1 MIYKSKDFNFFHY
14 IKRNLIFVLKEFNYM
29 IRQDEIALVIDS
41 QRDTF
46 LKRESGSVRDA
57 LTNVPVADSFATIIT
72 GIRRCGKSTLL
83 LQLLR
88 RDYRDA
94 LYLNF
99 DDIRLSGFEVNDFIR
114 LHREIEKRAIKVL
127 FFDEIQVVEQ
137 WEKYVNQLLRE
148 GYKVFVTGSNAS
160 MLSVELGTHL
170 TGRHLSMELFPFS
183 YSEYIRFKGLA
194 NRENAAMEYLKT
206 GGIPEYVKTGMPIIL
221 NTLVDDI
228 LMRDIAVRHS
238 VRDVVSLR
246 QLTAYL
252 ITNIGNLVSANKL
265 VGMFHIKSAA
275 TFLEYFSFLK
285 DAYLLE
291 FMPMFSHSLKVQARN
306 PKKVYVMDMGLY
318 TENSVS
324 TSENTGRRLENLI
337 FLHLRRKHKQ
347 IFYYKDR
354 GECDFIAMEKN
365 AVKEAIQVCLT
376 INDENFD
383 REYNGLL
390 EAMQNLG
397 LNEGTIVTLN
407 QKDTFEKNGMII
419 NIIPVH
425 EYLER

>member
-1 MIYKSKDFNFFHY
+1 
-14 IKRNLIFVLKEFNYM
+14 M

-41 QRDTF
+41 QRETF
-46 LKRESGSVRDA
+46 LKQDSGFTRDA
-57 LTNVPVADSFATIIT
+57 LTFIPVSESFATIIT

-88 RDYRDA
+88 RDYQDA
-94 LYLNF
+94 VYLNF
-99 DDIRLSGFEVNDFIR
+99 DDIRLSSFETGDFTR
-114 LHREIEKRAIKVL
+114 LHREIEKREIKVL
-127 FFDEIQVVEQ
+127 FFDEIQIVES
-137 WEKYVNQLLRE
+137 WEKYINQLLRE
-148 GYKVFVTGSNAS
+148 GYKVFITGSNAS

-183 YSEYIRFKGLA
+183 YSEFIRFKELENG
-194 NRENAAMEYLKT
+194 ENAVLGYLKT
-206 GGIPEYVKTGMPIIL
+206 GGIPEYLKTGISIVL

-238 VRDVVSLR
+238 VRDINSLR
-246 QLTAYL
+246 QLTAFL

-265 VGMFHIKSAA
+265 VGMFDIKSPA

-285 DAYLLE
+285 DAYLLD
-291 FMPMFSHSLKVQARN
+291 FVPMFSHSLKVQARN

-324 TSENTGRRLENLI
+324 TSDNIGRRLENLI
-337 FLHLRRKHKQ
+337 FLHLRRKYKH
-347 IFYYKDR
+347 IFYYKDK
-354 GECDFIAMEKN
+354 GECDFIAMEKS

-376 INDENFD
+376 VNNENFD

-390 EAMQNLG
+390 GAMQNLG
-397 LNEGTIVTLN
+397 LKEGCIVTLN
-407 QKDTFEKNGMII
+407 QSDLFEIDDMTIKMV
-419 NIIPVH
+419 PAY
-425 EYLER
+425 EFFDR

>member
-1 MIYKSKDFNFFHY
+1 
-14 IKRNLIFVLKEFNYM
+14 M

-41 QRDTF
+41 QRETF
-46 LKRESGSVRDA
+46 LKQDSGFTRDA
-57 LTNVPVADSFATIIT
+57 LTYIPVAESFATIIT

-88 RDYRDA
+88 RDYQDA
-94 LYLNF
+94 VYLNF
-99 DDIRLSGFEVNDFIR
+99 DDIRLSGFETGDFTR
-114 LHREIEKRAIKVL
+114 LHREIEKREIKVL
-127 FFDEIQVVEQ
+127 FFDEIQIVES
-137 WEKYVNQLLRE
+137 WEKYINQLLRE
-148 GYKVFVTGSNAS
+148 GYKVFITGSNAS

-183 YSEYIRFKGLA
+183 YSEFIRFKELENG
-194 NRENAAMEYLKT
+194 ENAVLGYLKT
-206 GGIPEYVKTGMPIIL
+206 GGIPEYLKTGISVVL

-238 VRDVVSLR
+238 VRDINSLR
-246 QLTAYL
+246 QLTAFL

-265 VGMFHIKSAA
+265 VGMFDIKSPA

-285 DAYLLE
+285 DAYLLD
-291 FMPMFSHSLKVQARN
+291 FVPIFSHSLKVQARN

-324 TSENTGRRLENLI
+324 TSDNIGRRLENLI
-337 FLHLRRKHKQ
+337 FLHLRRKYKH
-347 IFYYKDR
+347 IFYYKDK
-354 GECDFIAMEKN
+354 GECDFIAMEKS

-376 INDENFD
+376 VNDENFD

-390 EAMQNLG
+390 GAMQNLG
-397 LNEGTIVTLN
+397 LKEGCIVTLN
-407 QKDTFEKNGMII
+407 QSDQFEIDDMTIKMV
-419 NIIPVH
+419 PAY
-425 EYLER
+425 EFFDR

>member
-1 MIYKSKDFNFFHY
+1 
-14 IKRNLIFVLKEFNYM
+14 M

-41 QRDTF
+41 QRETF
-46 LKRESGSVRDA
+46 LKQDSGFTRDA
-57 LTNVPVADSFATIIT
+57 LTYIPVAESFATIIT

-88 RDYRDA
+88 RDYQDA
-94 LYLNF
+94 VYLNF
-99 DDIRLSGFEVNDFIR
+99 DDIRLSGFETGDFTR
-114 LHREIEKRAIKVL
+114 LHREIEKREIKVL
-127 FFDEIQVVEQ
+127 FFDEIQIVES
-137 WEKYVNQLLRE
+137 WEKYINQLLRE
-148 GYKVFVTGSNAS
+148 GYKVFITGSNAS

-183 YSEYIRFKGLA
+183 YSEFIRFKELENG
-194 NRENAAMEYLKT
+194 ENAVLGYLKT
-206 GGIPEYVKTGMPIIL
+206 GGIPEYLKTGISIVL

-238 VRDVVSLR
+238 VRDINSLR
-246 QLTAYL
+246 QLTAFL

-265 VGMFHIKSAA
+265 VGMFDIKSPA

-285 DAYLLE
+285 DAYLLD
-291 FMPMFSHSLKVQARN
+291 FVPMFSHSLKVQARN

-324 TSENTGRRLENLI
+324 TSDNIGRRLENLI
-337 FLHLRRKHKQ
+337 FLHLRRKYKH
-347 IFYYKDR
+347 IFYYKDK
-354 GECDFIAMEKN
+354 GECDFIAMEKS

-376 INDENFD
+376 VNNENFD

-390 EAMQNLG
+390 GAMQNLG
-397 LNEGTIVTLN
+397 LKEGCIVTLN
-407 QKDTFEKNGMII
+407 QSDQFEI
-419 NIIPVH
+419 NDMTIKMVPAY
-425 EYLER
+425 EFFDR

>member
-1 MIYKSKDFNFFHY
+1 
-14 IKRNLIFVLKEFNYM
+14 M

-41 QRDTF
+41 QRETF
-46 LKRESGSVRDA
+46 LKQDSGFTRDA
-57 LTNVPVADSFATIIT
+57 LTFIPVSESFATIIT

-88 RDYRDA
+88 RDYQDA
-94 LYLNF
+94 VYLNF
-99 DDIRLSGFEVNDFIR
+99 DDIRLSSFETGDFTR
-114 LHREIEKRAIKVL
+114 LHREIEKREIKVL
-127 FFDEIQVVEQ
+127 FFDDILIVES
-137 WEKYVNQLLRE
+137 WEKYINQLLRE
-148 GYKVFVTGSNAS
+148 GYKVFITGSNAS

-183 YSEYIRFKGLA
+183 YSEFIRFKELENG
-194 NRENAAMEYLKT
+194 ENAVLGYLKT
-206 GGIPEYVKTGMPIIL
+206 GGIPEYLKTGISIVL

-238 VRDVVSLR
+238 VRDINSLR
-246 QLTAYL
+246 QLTAFL

-265 VGMFHIKSAA
+265 VGMFDIKSPA

-285 DAYLLE
+285 DAYLLD
-291 FMPMFSHSLKVQARN
+291 FVPMFSHSLKVQARN

-324 TSENTGRRLENLI
+324 TSDNIGRRLENLI
-337 FLHLRRKHKQ
+337 FLHLRRKYKQ
-347 IFYYKDR
+347 IFYYKDK
-354 GECDFIAMEKN
+354 GECDFITLEKS

-376 INDENFD
+376 VNDENFD

-390 EAMQNLG
+390 GAMQNLG
-397 LNEGTIVTLN
+397 LKEGCIVTLN
-407 QKDTFEKNGMII
+407 QSDLFEIDDMTIKMV
-419 NIIPVH
+419 PAY
-425 EYLER
+425 EFFDR

>member
-1 MIYKSKDFNFFHY
+1 
-14 IKRNLIFVLKEFNYM
+14 M
-29 IRQDEIALVIDS
+29 IRQDEIAFVIDS

-46 LKRESGSVRDA
+46 LKRDSGFLREA
-57 LTNVPVADSFATIIT
+57 LANVPVADSFATIIT

-88 RDYRDA
+88 RDYQDA
-94 LYLNF
+94 IYLNF
-99 DDIRLSGFEVNDFIR
+99 DDIRLSNFETGDFTR
-114 LHREIEKRAIKVL
+114 LHREIEKRDTKVL
-127 FFDEIQVVEQ
+127 FFDEIQIIEG
-137 WEKYVNQLLRE
+137 WEKYINQLLRE
-148 GYKVFVTGSNAS
+148 GYKVFITGSNAS

-183 YSEYIRFKGLA
+183 YSEFILFKELA
-194 NRENAAMEYLKT
+194 NGESAVTNYLKA
-206 GGIPEYVKTGMPIIL
+206 GGIPEYIKSGIPAVL

-238 VRDVVSLR
+238 IRDIASLR

-265 VGMFHIKSAA
+265 VGMFDIKSPA

-324 TSENTGRRLENLI
+324 TSDNMGRRLENLI
-337 FLHLRRKHKQ
+337 FLHLRRKYKHV
-347 IFYYKDR
+347 FYYKDR
-354 GECDFIAMEKN
+354 GECDFVAMEKN
-365 AVKEAIQVCLT
+365 TVKETVQVCLT
-376 INDENFD
+376 VNDENFD

-390 EAMQNLG
+390 EAMKNLG
-397 LNEGTIVTLN
+397 LKEGCIITLN
-407 QKDTFEKNGMII
+407 QSDIFEKDGMTVKM
-419 NIIPVH
+419 IPAH
-425 EYLER
+425 EYIQ

>member
-1 MIYKSKDFNFFHY
+1 
-14 IKRNLIFVLKEFNYM
+14 M

-41 QRDTF
+41 QRDSF
-46 LKRESGSVRDA
+46 LKRDSGFVRDA
-57 LTNVPVADSFATIIT
+57 LVNVPVADSFATIIT

-88 RDYRDA
+88 RDYQDA
-94 LYLNF
+94 IYLNF
-99 DDIRLSGFEVNDFIR
+99 DDIRLSGFEVGDFTR
-114 LHREIEKRAIKVL
+114 LHREIEKREIKVL
-127 FFDEIQVVEQ
+127 FFDEIQVVEE
-137 WEKYVNQLLRE
+137 WEKYVNQLLRD
-148 GYKVFVTGSNAS
+148 GYKVFITGSNAS

-183 YSEYIRFKGLA
+183 YSEFIQFKGLDNGEDA
-194 NRENAAMEYLKT
+194 VIEYLKM
-206 GGIPEYVKTGMPIIL
+206 GGIPEYVKTGMAFIL

-265 VGMFHIKSAA
+265 VGMFDIKSAA

-285 DAYLLE
+285 DSYLLE
-291 FMPMFSHSLKVQARN
+291 FMPMFSHSLKIQARN

-318 TENSVS
+318 TENSIS
-324 TSENTGRRLENLI
+324 TSENMGRRLENLI
-337 FLHLRRKHKQ
+337 FLHLRRKYKQ

-354 GECDFIAMEKN
+354 GECDFVAMEKN
-365 AVKEAIQVCLT
+365 TIKEAIQVCLN

-397 LNEGTIVTLN
+397 LKEGTIVTLN
-407 QKDTFEKNGMII
+407 QSDRFEKDDIVINMIPI
-419 NIIPVH
+419 H
-425 EYLER
+425 QYLD